1 MFFNLAFCLLIWQ
14 DKFGR
19 AEKTLNDIQ
28 PKFQE
33 VLSRFQEGDHHE

>member
-19 AEKTLNDIQ
+19 ANIDTNNYELKKLLNLLQFKLI
-28 PKFQE
+28 FF
-33 VLSRFQEGDHHE
+33 SF